1 MRKAV
6 TYGLFAA
13 WAVHDLEEIAGVVY
27 WSRRVVPKLRRR
39 HPWVPDRVWRIAS
52 ADPAT
57 TAGPS
62 RRLDLRSAQT
72 MARAVGLVGIA
83 VAGAAIAGERTG
95 GRSPLFQAAIAGFGL
110 HGVTHLAGS
119 ALARDYTPGVLTAPV
134 LVIPYA
140 LWARRQLARAGV
152 WRPMSTADAALSLA
166 VAGGLVAAAQGGAKL
181 LSARSR
187 SRSH

>member
-13 WAVHDLEEIAGVVY
+13 WAVHDLEEIAGVAY
-27 WSRRVVPKLRRR
+27 WSRRVVPELRRR
-39 HPWVPDRVWRIAS
+39 HPWVPDRVWRTAS
-52 ADPAT
+52 TDPT
-57 TAGPS
+57 G
-62 RRLDLRSAQT
+62 
-72 MARAVGLVGIA
+72 MAKAVGLMGIA

-110 HGVTHLAGS
+110 HGLTHLAGS

-152 WRPMSTADAALSLA
+152 WRPMSAADAALALA
-166 VAGGLVAAAQGGAKL
+166 VAGGLVAAAQGGARL
-181 LSARSR
+181 LSARNR
-187 SRSH
+187 

>member
-1 MRKAV
+1 MRKSV
-6 TYGLFAA
+6 TYGLLAA
-13 WAVHDLEEIAGVVY
+13 WAVHDLEEIAGAAY
-27 WSRRVVPKLRRR
+27 WSRRVVPRLRRR
-39 HPWVPDRVWRIAS
+39 HPRVPDRVWRTA
-52 ADPAT
+52 AVDPT
-57 TAGPS
+57 
-62 RRLDLRSAQT
+62 T
-72 MARAVGLVGIA
+72 MAKAVGLMGVA

-119 ALARDYTPGVLTAPV
+119 LLARDYTPGVITAPV

-181 LSARSR
+181 LSARNR
-187 SRSH
+187 

>member
-1 MRKAV
+1 MRKTV

-39 HPWVPDRVWRIAS
+39 HPWVPDRVWRAAS
-52 ADPAT
+52 IDPAT
-57 TAGPS
+57 
-62 RRLDLRSAQT
+62 
-72 MARAVGLVGIA
+72 MAMAVGMMGLA

-152 WRPMSTADAALSLA
+152 WRPISTADAALSLA

-181 LSARSR
+181 LGARPRSR
-187 SRSH
+187 NR